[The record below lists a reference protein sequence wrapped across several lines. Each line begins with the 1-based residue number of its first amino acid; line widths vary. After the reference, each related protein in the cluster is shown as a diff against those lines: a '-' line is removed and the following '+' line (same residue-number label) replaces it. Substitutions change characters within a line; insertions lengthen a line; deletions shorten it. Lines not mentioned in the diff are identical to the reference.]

1 MNLRQRG
8 FTLIELIVVIVVLG
22 ILAAVALPRFMGLET
37 EARVAAIRSMGG
49 TLQSAA
55 NMAHG
60 VCMAQGCANG
70 SSITIDGQPVV
81 FRFGY
86 PDNASIHR
94 LVQST
99 EGFTLSQAN
108 RRFTK
113 TGSKTA
119 TCWVQYNQ
127 PVNANVGPTIL
138 YNNMQIVSTPAPN
151 EPAVLASLR
160 NGC

>member
-70 SSITIDGQPVV
+70 SSITIDGQQIT
-81 FRFGY
+81 FAFGY
-86 PDNASIHR
+86 PNNATVHR

-127 PVNANVGPTIL
+127 PANANVGPTVL
-138 YNNMQIVSTPAPN
+138 YNNIQLTSVPNN
-151 EPAVLASLR
+151 EPQVLSSLR
-160 NGC
+160 TGC